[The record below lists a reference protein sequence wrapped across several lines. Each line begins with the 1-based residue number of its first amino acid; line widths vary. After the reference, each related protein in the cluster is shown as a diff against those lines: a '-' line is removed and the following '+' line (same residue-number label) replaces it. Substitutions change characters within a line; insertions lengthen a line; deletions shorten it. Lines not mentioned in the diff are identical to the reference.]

1 MFTNLFITLPSKF
14 CAMAKSLRIIPAR
27 LASRAQRRRCFVLMD
42 ARDSSVTFSNSLF
55 KKLQLL
61 YGEADEPR
69 VFVFYIPSSRCYGFM
84 VNPAIGTPTQMGCV
98 QYNSKHRCIGFES
111 LNPTV
116 ARMFYEYGVSDFQRP
131 CKLSVS
137 RQTTKSG
144 QPYFRIERPR
154 ARRRISHR

>member
-1 MFTNLFITLPSKF
+1 MFSTLFTNLHNSLVSL
-14 CAMAKSLRIIPAR
+14 AKSLRIIPAR
-27 LASRAQRRRCFVLMD
+27 LAARAQRRRCFVLMD
-42 ARDSSVTFSNSLF
+42 ARDSSVTFSDSLF

-84 VNPAIGTPTQMGCV
+84 VNPAIDTPTQMGCV

-137 RQTTKSG
+137 RQTTKAG

>member
-1 MFTNLFITLPSKF
+1 MFTNLFTNLRSRF
-14 CAMAKSLRIIPAR
+14 CTIAKSLRALPGR
-27 LASRAQRRRCFVLMD
+27 LVSHWERRHCFVLMD
-42 ARDSSVTFSNSLF
+42 ARDSSVTFSGSLF
-55 KKLQLL
+55 KRLQLL

-84 VNPAIGTPTQMGCV
+84 VNPAIDTPTQMGCV

-137 RQTTKSG
+137 RQTTKAR
-144 QPYFRIERPR
+144 QLYFRIERPR